1 MNYIK
6 HLTGFFEKVVLD
18 YDFNPTHISLYIAM
32 FQAWNQNRFINPIC
46 ISRDELMRISK
57 ISSKATYH
65 KCIKELIEKGYIIYN
80 PSFNPYKSSTVEIIN
95 LDYYTKPITR
105 KMSKQL
111 KNEQVI
117 EQVDEIVVNKHCTS
131 TEQVYIDI
139 NNTNISNSIND
150 INNPSQQIEKLNFQ
164 PDFVILSAAK
174 GSPKKIYP
182 EPVEGKLREKK
193 RNNPND
199 IPPNYE
205 ELQKYFIEKSST
217 IQEAEKFFNYY
228 TSKGWLVGGKSK
240 MKDWKASANNW
251 IINTDKFNPK
261 KSELQP
267 NHLHTPNQKNYDE
280 PL

>member
-6 HLTGFFEKVVLD
+6 HLTGFFEKVVQD

-32 FQAWNQNRFINPIC
+32 FQAWNQNRFVNPVC

-95 LDYYTKPITR
+95 LDYYTKPMTR

-117 EQVDEIVVNKHCTS
+117 EQVDEIVVNNHCTS

-164 PDFVILSAAK
+164 PDFTDEPQ
-174 GSPKKIYP
+174 PKK
-182 EPVEGKLREKK
+182 KLREKK
-193 RNNPND
+193 RYNSDD
-199 IPPNYE
+199 IPPIFE
-205 ELQKYFIEKSST
+205 EVQKYFIEKNST

-240 MKDWKASANNW
+240 MKNWKASSNNW
-251 IINTDKFNPK
+251 ILNTDKFNVK
-261 KSELQP
+261 NSVLQP
-267 NHLHTPNQKNYDE
+267 NHLYTPNQKNYDE